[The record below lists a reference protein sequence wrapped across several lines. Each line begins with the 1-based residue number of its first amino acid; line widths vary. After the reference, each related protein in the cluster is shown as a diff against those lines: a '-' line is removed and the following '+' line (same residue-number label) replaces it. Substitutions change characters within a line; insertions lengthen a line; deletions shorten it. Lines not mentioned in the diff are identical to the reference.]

1 MPCPRPGF
9 ELTKHWAA
17 CSGAREL
24 NPSATGPAPNN
35 LKLCLDFSYW
45 NFHLSPE
52 RSCVSCS
59 RFPTDTTNPN
69 SLGLSGPSCED
80 PSLIL
85 WKMIRETFTKLDG
98 EGLQGEL
105 SRPMTSSITPKRKWG
120 CLHLRREAQLIYCW
134 RKLSPAPPAA
144 ARPVGKA
151 TAPPK
156 RSRCCP
162 ELFLSPNGCSFTPAC
177 PSPHLF
183 TVKAAPV
190 LCSLDLPL
198 VSHSV
203 HVLNC
208 GSFGYFRIH
217 SF

>member
-1 MPCPRPGF
+1 MSAGPR
-9 ELTKHWAA
+9 
-17 CSGAREL
+17 SS
-24 NPSATGPAPNN
+24 SATKEEGHSSHEPPEEHGQDTVAHPQQE
-35 LKLCLDFSYW
+35 LESCL
-45 NFHLSPE
+45 L
-52 RSCVSCS
+52 
-59 RFPTDTTNPN
+59 
-69 SLGLSGPSCED
+69 
-80 PSLIL
+80 
-85 WKMIRETFTKLDG
+85 TKLDG